1 MGFEPTI
8 PMFEWAKIFIGIN
21 FIIINIGWS
30 DMKTIYIYIY
40 IYIPLCVGGG
50 SPIITKIEAVT
61 KDSMSAYWKRL
72 RGQNLWT
79 KYVSDMK
86 TV

>member
-1 MGFEPTI
+1 
-8 PMFEWAKIFIGIN
+8 
-21 FIIINIGWS
+21 
-30 DMKTIYIYIY
+30 
-40 IYIPLCVGGG
+40 
-50 SPIITKIEAVT
+50 VT

-86 TV
+86 TVWDFDIFIGGDCQE